1 LNASLKA
8 TPVRLVAVLCALAM
22 AAAAVV
28 LTPEASAARADEG
41 ATPRRLPLLHLEN
54 ARGIH
59 LYTLSQA
66 EARGAVANHGFT
78 RRPNNNG
85 DMWTH
90 NDFSSAKA
98 VHRLT
103 KIGGNGWVLI
113 TNSQELRDVLATNRF
128 RNEGVVG
135 YVSTKKLSGT
145 VRLNRFSKPGGD
157 WAVSLAAPH
166 GNPQALKDRGY
177 VYDGPLGYV
186 HPN

>member
-1 LNASLKA
+1 MNASLKA
-8 TPVRLVAVLCALAM
+8 TPVRLAAVLCALAM

-28 LTPEASAARADEG
+28 MTPEASAARADEG

-66 EARGAVANHGFT
+66 EASNAVAKHGFT
-78 RRPNNNG
+78 RKPNRNG

-90 NDFSSAKA
+90 DDFSSAKA
-98 VHRLT
+98 VYRLT

-113 TNSQELRDVLATNRF
+113 SSSKELQHVLATKRF
-128 RNEGVVG
+128 KNEGVVG
-135 YVSTKKLSGT
+135 HVSTKKLPGT
-145 VRLNRFSKPGGD
+145 VRLNRYHKPGAD
-157 WAVSLAAPH
+157 WAVALEAPH
-166 GNPQALKDRGY
+166 GNPQALTSKGY
-177 VYDGPLGYV
+177 VLDGPLGYV